1 MPRGRK
7 KASMNPS
14 EEIQA
19 IDQKIADLQE
29 QIANLKK
36 QRKAAA
42 AKADEFAKQKVIDAF
57 MASGKSADEF
67 LAGVRADNA
76 E

>member
-7 KASMNPS
+7 KAITNPS

-19 IDQKIADLQE
+19 IDAKIVELQE
-29 QIANLKK
+29 QIAELKK
-36 QRKAAA
+36 QRKAAITR
-42 AKADEFAKQKVIDAF
+42 ADEAAKQKVIDAF
-57 MASGKSADEF
+57 VASGKSAEEF
-67 LAGVRADNA
+67 LAGVTGTTA

>member
-7 KASMNPS
+7 KAITNPS

-19 IDQKIADLQE
+19 IDAKIVELQE
-29 QIANLKK
+29 QIAELKK
-36 QRKAAA
+36 QRKAAIVRADEA
-42 AKADEFAKQKVIDAF
+42 AKQRVIDAF
-57 MASGKSADEF
+57 VASGKSADEF
-67 LAGVRADNA
+67 LAGVTGTPA